1 MSIELL
7 NKALKVQNLS
17 PTKKLILLILA
28 NYADENG
35 SCYPSHQH
43 LANLCGLQT
52 TKSIKSAIKEFESL
66 GFLKKQ
72 NRKLKNGGNTSNR
85 YIFNFDENN
94 PRVLEEPRVVSERN
108 HNTKE
113 DTKEIYME
121 SFELFWNLYPRKV
134 SKKKTLSIFLKIDL
148 KEFDDIVKGV
158 RNLINT
164 NTEIKY
170 IPHPSTWLNQER
182 WKDEYI
188 DPKTNLNTLA
198 G

>member
-43 LANLCGLQT
+43 LAKLCGLKT

-113 DTKEIYME
+113 DTKEIYMS

>member
-66 GFLKKQ
+66 GFLVKKIE
-72 NRKLKNGGNTSNR
+72 NLKTVVTLLID
-85 YIFNFDENN
+85 IF
-94 PRVLEEPRVVSERN
+94 
-108 HNTKE
+108 
-113 DTKEIYME
+113 
-121 SFELFWNLYPRKV
+121 
-134 SKKKTLSIFLKIDL
+134 
-148 KEFDDIVKGV
+148 
-158 RNLINT
+158 
-164 NTEIKY
+164 
-170 IPHPSTWLNQER
+170 
-182 WKDEYI
+182 
-188 DPKTNLNTLA
+188 
-198 G
+198 

>member
-66 GFLKKQ
+66 GFLIKE

-85 YIFNFDENN
+85 YILNFDENN
-94 PRVLEEPRVVSERN
+94 PKVLEEPRVVSNRN
-108 HNTKE
+108 YNTKE
-113 DTKEIYME
+113 DTKEIYITN
-121 SFELFWNLYPRKV
+121 FELFWTLYPRKV
-134 SKKKTLSIFLKIDL
+134 SKKKSLSIFKKINL
-148 KEFDDIVKGV
+148 QEFDSIIKGV

-164 NTEIKY
+164 NTELKY

-182 WKDEYI
+182 WKDEVI
-188 DPKTNLNTLA
+188 TETKTLNNLA

>member
-35 SCYPSHQH
+35 TCYPSHQH

-52 TKSIKSAIKEFESL
+52 TKSIKLAINEFVSL

-72 NRKLKNGGNTSNR
+72 NRKLDNGGNTSNR
-85 YIFNFDENN
+85 YFLSFGQK
-94 PRVLEEPRVVSERN
+94 EPKVSEELRGVSKRN
-108 HNTKE
+108 YNTKE
-113 DTKEIYME
+113 DTKEIYI
-121 SFELFWNLYPRKV
+121 SNFDLFWSLYPRKV
-134 SKKKTLSIFLKIDL
+134 SKKKSFSIFKKINLD
-148 KEFDDIVKGV
+148 EFDSIIKGV
-158 RNLINT
+158 KYLIKT
-164 NTEIKY
+164 NTELKY

-182 WKDEYI
+182 WKDEVTTET
-188 DPKTNLNTLA
+188 KTLNNLA

>member
-113 DTKEIYME
+113 DTKEIYMS

-182 WKDEYI
+182 WKDELEI
-188 DPKTNLNTLA
+188 QNKNLNSLA

>member
-85 YIFNFDENN
+85 YILNFDENN
-94 PRVLEEPRVVSERN
+94 PKVLEEPRVVSKKN

-113 DTKEIYME
+113 DTKEIYM
-121 SFELFWNLYPRKV
+121 SNFELFWNLYPRKV
-134 SKKKTLSIFLKIDL
+134 SKKKSLSIFLKIDL